1 MTDNSTS
8 TRRSTFMSDIPAAV
22 WIVLGLQLLGG
33 IIWGVRL
40 DSRVGY
46 VESQNMEQSSRLDR
60 HETRL
65 ETGSLR
71 QVTFEERF
79 TALSGRVD
87 SLQRQIDAL
96 VHTPP
101 TPRQ

>member
-1 MTDNSTS
+1 MSDNNTP
-8 TRRSTFMSDIPAAV
+8 TRKSTFITDIPAAV
-22 WIVLGLQLLGG
+22 WIALGIQLLGG
-33 IIWGVRL
+33 IIWSVRL

-46 VESQNMEQSSRLDR
+46 VENKNMEQSIQIDR

-65 ETGSLR
+65 ETNSLR

-79 TALSGRVD
+79 TGLSDRVS

-96 VHTPP
+96 VHSPP
-101 TPRQ
+101 PPRP

>member
-1 MTDNSTS
+1 MTDSTS
-8 TRRSTFMSDIPAAV
+8 TRRSTFISDIPAAV

-46 VESQNMEQSSRLDR
+46 VETKNMEQNTQLDR

-65 ETGSLR
+65 ETSALR
-71 QVTFEERF
+71 SVTFEERF
-79 TALSGRVD
+79 TGLGSRVD
-87 SLQRQIDAL
+87 SLQRQLDAL
-96 VHTPP
+96 VHAAP
-101 TPRQ
+101 PRQ